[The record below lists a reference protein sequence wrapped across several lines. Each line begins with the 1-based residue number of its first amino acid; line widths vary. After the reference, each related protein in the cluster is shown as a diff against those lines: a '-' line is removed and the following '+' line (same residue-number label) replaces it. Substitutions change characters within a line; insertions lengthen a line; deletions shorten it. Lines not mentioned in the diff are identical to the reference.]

1 MDKLTDIL
9 YRIKQLDGGQFQNL
23 CDAYLCYLGYESFHP
38 FGMCTGTNKTAPG
51 SPDTYFFVTTHNKY
65 VLVMYTAQN
74 TDFVNKTLKDFEK
87 CFDTEKTGL
96 SSNEDIAEIVYCHT
110 YERLKPGDH
119 QKLYN
124 FCAERHVKLTL
135 IGIETIGMDIYTKY
149 PRLAKMLGVS
159 LDTDQIHT
167 MEEFVSMHDANT
179 MSAPLKTE
187 LLFRKQELLDAK
199 SKLNDSNILL
209 LTGPAGTGKTRFALQ
224 LCEELSAENGYSV
237 LCIKNNGQP
246 IYEDL
251 ITSLDNQKHYLVFVD
266 DANELTQ
273 LNLVLSYL
281 SKPNCSQHIDKLVL
295 TVRDYARQKV
305 LEQVLEVDKPEII
318 KLQPFKRDEITK
330 IVKNSYQITNI
341 QYLNKI
347 ADIAQG
353 NPRLAMLAGKLALQS
368 NSLSVIHN
376 VSELYANYYGPQIK
390 AIIQSETGII
400 SAGIIA
406 FLQAL
411 RLDCIDVLT
420 SLFSIANITKDQ
432 FISDLK
438 LLHEQELVDIVH
450 DNGVRISD
458 ESFSNY
464 LIKYVFIDKKIIRLS
479 DMVETCLGVNEQ
491 RTISACN
498 ILLNV
503 LFTDEDAKTYTLDEL
518 NCVWSNLEKD
528 SNRFP
533 LFFEKFY
540 MIRPTQTL
548 IILRNQINQTVP
560 TAYDVHTID
569 LINSD
574 HNVPISDSIIT
585 KLCNFSDEPEVS
597 TAIDLMLQ
605 YYQKRPDLFLQ
616 IHSAITQYFNVNIH
630 AQALN
635 YFTQQAVIERLCHLI
650 AQSPPY
656 ENALLFVQIASSF
669 LQFDIMSHESYDDR
683 SIHCYTIH
691 LQMNKTLSQ
700 YRNDL
705 LSKLF
710 ELYAQGICK
719 EQIHKL
725 LMEYCPNPRA
735 NVDYTLVENEFR
747 SILKF
752 LTIFSTDSLYQCI
765 IAAHLSEIAAY
776 LNGIESDI
784 FTPFLCAPKYKIYHT
799 LTASP
804 DEFLESHRSKM
815 STFQLRIE
823 KFVQNYTLEQF
834 EDIFEVCK
842 EVLPI
847 FHEVPIR
854 LSRGISYAIN
864 AFSAQP
870 QLYPQIIKAYL
881 IADIPYNIYPH
892 DILENLF
899 SMMSAEEVKNLITSV
914 DYSQQ
919 NTWLWEFYVTLPDTQ
934 LSTTW
939 SDDLLLYLQNPPLSL
954 RQAPLRSIDL
964 IQKYKCA
971 DPNIISKASRI
982 ILNHYDDS
990 PFVFSLYF
998 SNLLNSYHI
1007 SPQKVIDLYNNHL
1020 SLLESIYLKCML
1032 DLDSLDYDGDLLF
1045 EIMQQDPQFLHIY
1058 LDAYCNSAKQRAF
1071 SRSQNSQIDCLRTH
1085 IWNANYMVYMD
1096 DISDYLYENCV
1107 DYQYSF
1113 SIDHLLRYNDAESD
1127 IYHRQTQWIEHTIQ
1141 KYALDERRMIALF
1154 RALAEHQNA
1163 DRTKTALKTFLEAN
1177 PKYELFKKLP
1187 LEPSFHT
1194 WSGSQI
1200 PYIQNRISFLSSLL
1214 PLLSGLDF
1222 LEHRQ
1227 RIEELIKRW
1236 KKKIQQEEINELL
1249 SPWK

>member
-23 CDAYLCYLGYESFHP
+23 CDAYLCYLGYESFYP

-187 LLFRKQELLDAK
+187 LLFREQELLDAK

-251 ITSLDNQKHYLVFVD
+251 IASLDTQKHYLVFVD

-318 KLQPFKRDEITK
+318 KLQPFKRDEIID
-330 IVKNSYQITNI
+330 IVKNAYQVTNI
-341 QYLNKI
+341 PYLNKI

-353 NPRLAMLAGKLALQS
+353 NPRLAMLAGKLAVQS
-368 NSLSVIHN
+368 NSLSIIHN
-376 VSELYANYYGPQIK
+376 TSELYENYYGTQIK
-390 AIIQSETGII
+390 TIIQTESGII

-420 SLFSIANITKDQ
+420 SIFSIANIKKAQ

-438 LLHEQELVDIVH
+438 LLHEQEMVDIVH

-479 DMVETCLGVNEQ
+479 DMVETCLGINEQ

-503 LFTDEDAKTYTLDEL
+503 FDEHTKTYTLDEL
-518 NCVWSNLEKD
+518 NCVWHNVEKD
-528 SNRFP
+528 PNRFP
-533 LFFEKFY
+533 PFFERFY
-540 MIRPTQTL
+540 MIRPTEAL
-548 IILRNQINQTVP
+548 IILRNQINSKKTTTCDVGVIDV
-560 TAYDVHTID
+560 TANTQ
-569 LINSD
+569 
-574 HNVPISDSIIT
+574 ISDSIIL
-585 KLCNFSDEPEVS
+585 KLCSFADHPSDLP

-605 YYQKRPDLFLQ
+605 YYQKCPDLFLQ
-616 IHSAITQYFNVNIH
+616 IYKAITQHFNINIH
-630 AQALN
+630 SQRLD
-635 YFTQQAVIERLCHLI
+635 YLTQRTVIERLCNLI
-650 AQSPPY
+650 AQSPTY
-656 ENALLFVQIASSF
+656 ENTLLFVQIASSF
-669 LQFDIMSHESYDDR
+669 LKFEIMSTEHYQGLTLYCH
-683 SIHCYTIH
+683 IIYP
-691 LQMNKTLSQ
+691 QMNKTLSQ

-710 ELYAQGICK
+710 ELYAQGMCK
-719 EQIHKL
+719 EPIHKL
-725 LMEYCPNPRA
+725 LREYCSNPRT
-735 NVDYTLVENEFR
+735 NVDYVLVQNEFQ
-747 SILKF
+747 SILQF
-752 LTIFSTDSLYQCI
+752 LSLFSTDSLYHCI
-765 IAAHLSEIAAY
+765 IASHLSEIATH
-776 LNGIESDI
+776 LNGIKSDV
-784 FTPFLCAPKYKIYHT
+784 FTPFLCAPKYQIYQA
-799 LTASP
+799 LTASRE
-804 DEFLESHRSKM
+804 EFLESHRCKVS
-815 STFQLRIE
+815 SFQLRIE

-834 EDIFEVCK
+834 EDLFEVCK
-842 EVLPI
+842 EALQI
-847 FHEVPIR
+847 FHEAPIR

-881 IADIPYNIYPH
+881 IADTPYDISTH
-892 DILENLF
+892 EILENLF
-899 SMMSAEEVKNLITSV
+899 SMMPAEEVKKLITSV
-914 DYSQQ
+914 DFSQQ
-919 NTWLWEFYVTLPDTQ
+919 NAWLWEFYVTLPNTQ
-934 LSTTW
+934 LSLVW
-939 SDDLLLYLQNPPLSL
+939 SEDLLLYLKTPPLSIH
-954 RQAPLRSIDL
+954 RSQFRPIHL
-964 IQKYKCA
+964 IQKYERV
-971 DPNIISKASRI
+971 DPDIISKASQI
-982 ILNHYDDS
+982 ILNYDDS
-990 PFVFSLYF
+990 SFVFNLYF
-998 SNLLNSYHI
+998 FNLLNSY
-1007 SPQKVIDLYNNHL
+1007 SLSAKKVIHLYKDHL
-1020 SLLESIYLKCML
+1020 PLLEKIYLKCVL
-1032 DLDSLDYDGDLLF
+1032 DPNADDLDGDLLF
-1045 EIMQQDPQFLHIY
+1045 EIVQQNPHFLHSY
-1058 LDAYCNSAKQRAF
+1058 LDAYYNSVRQPT
-1071 SRSQNSQIDCLRTH
+1071 SSNSEDSWFERLTAH
-1085 IWNANYMVYMD
+1085 IWNTDNMAYID
-1096 DISDYLYENCV
+1096 DISDYLYQICE
-1107 DYQYSF
+1107 DYWYSA
-1113 SIDHLLRYNDAESD
+1113 SIDHLLSHDDTDSD
-1127 IYHRQTQWIEHTIQ
+1127 IYYRQDQWIQHTIQ
-1141 KYALDERRMIALF
+1141 KYALDEGRMIALF
-1154 RALAEHQNA
+1154 RALAAHQNA
-1163 DRTKTALKTFLEAN
+1163 DRKKAALKTFLEAN
-1177 PKYELFKKLP
+1177 PMYEFFKKLP
-1187 LEPSFHT
+1187 FDPFFYMC
-1194 WSGSQI
+1194 SGSQI
-1200 PYIQNRISFLSSLL
+1200 PYMQNQISFLSSLL
-1214 PLLSGLDF
+1214 PLLTGLDF
-1222 LEHRQ
+1222 LEHKQ
-1227 RIEELIKRW
+1227 RIEELIECW
-1236 KKKIQQEEINELL
+1236 KKRIQQEEINELL
-1249 SPWK
+1249 SPWKQ